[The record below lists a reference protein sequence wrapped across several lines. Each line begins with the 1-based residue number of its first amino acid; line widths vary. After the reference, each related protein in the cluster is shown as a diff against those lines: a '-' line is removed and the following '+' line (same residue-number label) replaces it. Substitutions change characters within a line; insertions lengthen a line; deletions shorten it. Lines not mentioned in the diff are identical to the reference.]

1 MGRGLAHAR
10 WRALGTGVQVT
21 TIDGHQLAAASAAV
35 AVELGLV
42 DRACS
47 RFRPDSELLALEA
60 AGGRPMR
67 LTPVLADALHVALEA
82 ARLTGGAVDPTIGSS
97 IRALGWDS
105 DFAAVRART
114 APPRMRVERPRGWQC
129 IRFDRVTRMASV
141 PRGVH
146 LDLGSTAKAWAA
158 DRCAQAAWAATG
170 SGGVLVSLGGDIAT
184 AGAAPASGWD
194 ITVGDDH
201 AALADVGDAR
211 IALHAGALATSSTS
225 VRRWQTGGDEQQH
238 HIIDPRTGR
247 PANSPWRT
255 VSVAAR
261 SCLAA
266 NTASTAAIV
275 LGGDAPTW
283 LHSIDVPAR
292 LVDVDGEVTLI
303 GDWPATVVEV
313 AS

>member
-1 MGRGLAHAR
+1 MAAGPAHAR

-21 TIDGHQLAAASAAV
+21 TSDGTQLAAASAAV
-35 AVELGLV
+35 AAELDLV

-67 LTPVLADALHVALEA
+67 LTPVLADALGVALDA
-82 ARLTGGAVDPTIGSS
+82 ARRTGGAVDPTIGAS
-97 IRALGWDS
+97 IRALGWDA

-114 APPRMRVERPRGWQC
+114 APPRMRVERPRGWKC
-129 IRFDRVTRMASV
+129 IHFDRATRMASV

-158 DRCAQAAWAATG
+158 DRCALAAWAATG
-170 SGGVLVSLGGDIAT
+170 TGGVLVSLGGDIAT
-184 AGAAPASGWD
+184 AGPAPESGWE

-201 AALADVGDAR
+201 ATPAGVGDAR
-211 IALHAGALATSSTS
+211 IALHTGALATSSTS
-225 VRRWQTGGDEQQH
+225 VRRWQTGDDVEQH
-238 HIIDPRTGR
+238 HIIDPRTGL
-247 PANSPWRT
+247 PVDSPWRT

-275 LGGDAPTW
+275 LGGDAATW

-292 LVDVDGEVTLI
+292 LVGVDGEVTLI
-303 GDWPATVVEV
+303 GDWPATVVE
-313 AS
+313 ATS